1 MSSPDSRAHWQNVY
15 ATRRETEVSWFQ
27 ATPSVS
33 LDLIRSLGAL
43 PRLAIIDVGGGASR
57 LVDALLDE
65 GCTEL
70 TVLDLSEAALS
81 AARARLGDRAAG
93 VQWVTADVTRW
104 EPQRQ
109 YDLWHDRAAFHF
121 LTEAGDRAAY
131 LERLSR
137 ALPPGA
143 HAIIATFANDG
154 PERCSGL
161 PVVRYDAQ
169 ALARTL
175 GSCFALV
182 ETRREDH
189 LTPMGTTQRFQY
201 SVFRRS

>member
-1 MSSPDSRAHWQNVY
+1 MPSPDSHAHWQNVY

-57 LVDALLDE
+57 LVDALLEE

-70 TVLDLSEAALS
+70 TVLDVSEAALS

-175 GSCFALV
+175 GSRFALV
-182 ETRREDH
+182 ATRREDH